1 MTKPLFIFFA
11 FIALP
16 VTVFSQTSYDS
27 LMNLANQTHQDSSRV
42 ILLNEASIALRE
54 SDSNKALEIA
64 QQARRL
70 AEKLQ
75 FNRGIAMTLANIGW
89 INYRQGIYSEA
100 LSLSMEAL
108 KIDRQLGDYK
118 EISNCLN
125 NIGAITFEQKKFDDA
140 LKSFKEAYDYS
151 SNINYTIG
159 MSRSLNNIAFLFLR
173 LKKLDSARHY
183 TQRSIN
189 EFATTHFGAFSKR
202 LLGDISLEEK
212 NYGEALRY
220 YQECLKT
227 ALEQKNNF
235 LVASTQFRMAKA
247 YNKLK
252 SPDKALQILFQ
263 NIEVTKRYNYKSEL
277 ESTYLVMAE
286 SYSLKNDLAK
296 AMEYQ
301 TLHYQ
306 LKDSLSEQRRGELTE
321 IIQSK
326 YQSEIK
332 NAQIE
337 LLTKDSLI
345 KENELK
351 AQRILMYVGIGIMIV
366 LAVLI
371 FNLLQSNQRN
381 KMANTLLSKQNELI
395 NDQSNQL
402 ETLNKTKDK
411 ILSIISHD
419 MRSPLAGLKG
429 IVNLLST
436 DSISQEEFIEV
447 SKTLRKNLDYVYND
461 LDNLLHWA
469 NAQVKGIRP
478 QFERVSV
485 LDVVMEKV
493 NLFAEV
499 AKNKAIEID
508 INVSA
513 NLYVW
518 ADINHLRLVFRN
530 LLSNAIKFSA
540 PHYKIEINAFDE
552 GKTVRME
559 VKDFGIGM
567 SEEEVQKLFKIEN
580 HFTRVGTQ
588 NEKGVGLGLILVK
601 EFVETNKCSIAVQ
614 SQVGKGTTFTVTM
627 ESQPA

>member
-1 MTKPLFIFFA
+1 MTKPLFILSA
-11 FIALP
+11 FITVS

-27 LMNLANQTHQDSSRV
+27 LMNLANQTRQDSSRV

-64 QQARRL
+64 QQARML

-100 LSLSMEAL
+100 LALTMEAL
-108 KIDRQLGDYK
+108 KIDRQLGNNK

-125 NIGAITFEQKKFDDA
+125 NIGAISFEQKKFDDA
-140 LKSFKEAYDYS
+140 LKSFKEAYHYS
-151 SNINYTIG
+151 SEINYTIG
-159 MSRSLNNIAFLFLR
+159 MNRSLNNIAFCFLR
-173 LKKLDSARHY
+173 IKKLDSARHY
-183 TQRSIN
+183 IQRSIKDFGSDN
-189 EFATTHFGAFSKR
+189 FGAFSKR
-202 LLGDISLEEK
+202 LLGDVSYEEK
-212 NYGEALRY
+212 NYGEALKY
-220 YQECLKT
+220 YQECLRT
-227 ALEQKNNF
+227 AVTQKNNF

-402 ETLNKTKDK
+402 EILNKTKDK

-429 IVNLLST
+429 IVSLMST

-485 LDVVMEKV
+485 QTVVMEKV

-499 AKNKAIEID
+499 AKNKAIQID
-508 INVSA
+508 LNVSA
-513 NLYVW
+513 NLYVL

-530 LLSNAIKFSA
+530 LISNAIKFSA
-540 PHYKIEINAFDE
+540 PHSKIEINAFDE

-588 NEKGVGLGLILVK
+588 NEKGIGLGLILVK
-601 EFVETNKCSIAVQ
+601 EFVETNKGSIAVQ